1 MIINIIIQARTSSK
15 RFRGKI
21 LKSFNQKRLIFN
33 IIDNLKKLKK
43 INKIIVAT
51 TINNSDNQLC
61 NLLKKNK
68 ISLVRG
74 SENNVYKRFRQC
86 CVQNKCDY
94 LIRIS
99 ADSPFINSD
108 LIQKMINFLIK
119 NSNKKIDFITS
130 NYPKKILKG
139 QSIEIISTKIFF
151 KYEKKITTLDE
162 KEHVFSKIYEN
173 IKRFNSWGVIYSEE
187 FSSDLDLCIDYPLDI
202 LKKRKFISNFTL
214 KKRINKILFKKI

>member
-1 MIINIIIQARTSSK
+1 MIINIIIQARSSSK
-15 RFRGKI
+15 RFKGKI

-33 IIDNLKKLKK
+33 VVDNLKKLEK

-51 TINNSDNQLC
+51 STNNSDNQLC
-61 NLLKKNK
+61 KLLKKNK
-68 ISLVRG
+68 ISFVRG

-99 ADSPFINSD
+99 ADSPFINSK

-130 NYPKKILKG
+130 NYPKKFSKG
-139 QSIEIISTKIFF
+139 QSIEIISTKLFL
-151 KYEKKITTLDE
+151 KYEKDIKTQNE
-162 KEHVFSKIYEN
+162 KEHVSPKFYEN
-173 IKRFNSWGVIYSEE
+173 IKKLNSWGVIYCEE
-187 FSSDLDLCIDYPLDI
+187 FSADFDSCIDYPLDI
-202 LKKRKFISNFTL
+202 LKKKKFTSNS
-214 KKRINKILFKKI
+214 KKKKKINKILFKKI

>member
-74 SENNVYKRFRQC
+74 SENNVYK
-86 CVQNKCDY
+86 
-94 LIRIS
+94 
-99 ADSPFINSD
+99 
-108 LIQKMINFLIK
+108 
-119 NSNKKIDFITS
+119 KI
-130 NYPKKILKG
+130 
-139 QSIEIISTKIFF
+139 
-151 KYEKKITTLDE
+151 
-162 KEHVFSKIYEN
+162 
-173 IKRFNSWGVIYSEE
+173 
-187 FSSDLDLCIDYPLDI
+187 
-202 LKKRKFISNFTL
+202 
-214 KKRINKILFKKI
+214 